1 MVDWQ
6 AQFDSMSE
14 EQLKTFISNA
24 HVQPVRV
31 CMDDGRSFTISHP
44 DFAFVAND
52 WLILASGP
60 KQNLGND
67 GLALVPFSLISGVN
81 IAKKQT

>member
-1 MVDWQ
+1 
-6 AQFDSMSE
+6 MSE

-31 CMDDGRSFTISHP
+31 CMNDGRSFTISHP

-67 GLALVPFSLISGVN
+67 GLALLPFSHISGVN
-81 IAKKQT
+81 IAKKKTKAGA

>member
-1 MVDWQ
+1 
-6 AQFDSMSE
+6 MSE

-24 HVQPVRV
+24 RVQPARV
-31 CMDDGRSFTISHP
+31 CVDDGRSFTISHP

-60 KQNLGND
+60 KQHFGND
-67 GLALVPFSLISGVN
+67 GLALLPFSHISGVHP
-81 IAKKQT
+81 AKEKSKVAA

>member
-1 MVDWQ
+1 
-6 AQFDSMSE
+6 MSE
-14 EQLKTFISNA
+14 SQLKTFISQS

-31 CMDDGRSFTISHP
+31 SMDDGRSYTISHP

-60 KQNLGND
+60 KQNLGSD
-67 GLALVPFSLISGVN
+67 GLALLPFSHISGVH
-81 IAKKQT
+81 IAKKKTKATA

>member
-1 MVDWQ
+1 
-6 AQFDSMSE
+6 MSE

-24 HVQPVRV
+24 HTQPVRV
-31 CMDDGRSFTISHP
+31 RMDDGRSFTISHP

-60 KQNLGND
+60 KQHLGSD
-67 GLALVPFSLISGVN
+67 GLALLPFSHISGVH
-81 IAKKQT
+81 IAKKKSKAAA